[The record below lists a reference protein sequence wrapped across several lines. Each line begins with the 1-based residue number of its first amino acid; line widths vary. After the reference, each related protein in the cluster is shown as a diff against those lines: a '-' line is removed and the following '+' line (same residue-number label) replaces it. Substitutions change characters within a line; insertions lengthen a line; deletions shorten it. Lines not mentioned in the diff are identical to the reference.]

1 MNGCKFFVKYTKGKN
16 MKILILANN
25 DVGLYKFRGELIQ
38 ELLKRHKVIIS
49 LPYGELV
56 EPLKKQ
62 GCQFINTPIDRRG
75 KNPIL
80 DFKLFLTY
88 RKILKEES
96 PDFIIT
102 YTIKPN
108 IYGGYLSGIFK
119 IPYIVNVTGLGSVF
133 ERGGILKRII
143 IRMYKCALKNS
154 RAVFFENE
162 ENRQIFISE
171 EIVRENIA
179 IRLMGAGVNTE
190 KYVLTEYPQGKK
202 IKFLYMG
209 RVMAEKGV
217 NELFEAMK
225 RLIEEG
231 IDCELD
237 IIGEFE
243 ENYKEKVKRYELDG
257 WLHYHGYQKDVRPY
271 IEKCHCLVLP
281 SWHEGMS
288 NTNLEGASSG
298 RPVITSRVAGCM
310 ESVINGKTGYIFEK
324 KNVNDLYRVMRK
336 FIFLSY
342 EKKKEMGVEGR
353 KYIEKVFDRKKV
365 IEQTLLYIKE
375 TNYEKSTL
383 N

>member
-1 MNGCKFFVKYTKGKN
+1 

-62 GCQFINTPIDRRG
+62 GCKFINTPIDRRG
-75 KNPIL
+75 MNPIL
-80 DFKLFLTY
+80 DFKLFLNY
-88 RKILKEES
+88 RRILKEEN
-96 PDFIIT
+96 PDFVIT

-108 IYGGYLSGIFK
+108 IYGGYLSSIFK

-143 IRMYKCALKNS
+143 IRMYKRALKNA

-162 ENRQIFISE
+162 ENRKIFISE

-190 KYVLTEYPQGKK
+190 KYVLTEYPRGKK

-225 RLIEEG
+225 RLIKDG

-243 ENYKEKVKRYELDG
+243 ENYNEEVKRYELDG

-271 IEKCHCLVLP
+271 IEKCHCLILP

-298 RPVITSRVAGCM
+298 RPVITSCVSGCK
-310 ESVINGKTGYIFEK
+310 ESVIDGKTGYIFEK
-324 KNVNDLYRVMRK
+324 KNINDLYGAMRE
-336 FIFLSY
+336 FIFLSH
-342 EKKKEMGVEGR
+342 EKKKEMGIEGR
-353 KYIEKVFDRKKV
+353 KYMEKVFDRKKV

-375 TNYEKSTL
+375 
-383 N
+383 